1 MIRLRIS
8 SDIFRSGNFF
18 MGARFF
24 MGVKKLWGKKNT
36 GPTGRYFTIT
46 ITNSFLKFITD
57 AAT

>member
-8 SDIFRSGNFF
+8 SDIFRSGYFF
-18 MGARFF
+18 YGSK
-24 MGVKKLWGKKNT
+24 KKLWGKKNT

>member
-8 SDIFRSGNFF
+8 SDIFRSGY
-18 MGARFF
+18 FF
-24 MGVKKLWGKKNT
+24 MGVKKIWGKKNT

>member
-1 MIRLRIS
+1 MISLRIS
-8 SDIFRSGNFF
+8 SDIFRSGYFF
-18 MGARFF
+18 MRVKKI
-24 MGVKKLWGKKNT
+24 MGQKKLWGKKNT